1 MTTARQEFRQ
11 HSKSTL
17 VRAAATVFRE
27 RQVLLAIERRRWL
40 RRCGLVAAV
49 ALLAGLALG
58 VAVGRMMWGT

>member
-17 VRAAATVFRE
+17 LRAASTVFRE
-27 RQVLLAIERRRWL
+27 RQVLLTIERRRWL
-40 RRCGLVAAV
+40 RRCGLVAVV

-58 VAVGRMMWGT
+58 VAAGRMWGA